1 MTDARPAS
9 APTIGAALHLYAV
22 TPIHVAPG
30 ELARR
35 QARYDALSPAGLTVE
50 LRDLGDDAPRALDTE
65 QQVRDSE
72 GLVVAALEQ
81 APDHADA
88 LMPDC
93 VLDPGVAH
101 LAGRTGRPVFGLLRT
116 SLAWSVLAG
125 RTVGAV
131 TRNQAIADELGR
143 QVHGYGYDDAFTGVE
158 VLDLDVDAI
167 HEADRWG
174 AALESVVQRM
184 SRAGAADLVNGCSA
198 VDLPAAAAGWPVRV
212 VDPTALTMRLVAA
225 GERARGHRATL
236 AAPTEER

>member
-1 MTDARPAS
+1 M
-9 APTIGAALHLYAV
+9 HLYAV
-22 TPIHVAPG
+22 TPIHVGPP

-50 LRDLGDDAPRALDTE
+50 LHDLGDGAPRALDTE

-72 GLVVAALEQ
+72 GLVLAALEQ

-93 VLDPGVAH
+93 VLDPGVPH
-101 LAGRTGRPVFGLLRT
+101 LATSAGRPVFGLLRT

-125 RTVGAV
+125 RAVGAV
-131 TRNQAIADELGR
+131 TRNQTIADELAR

-167 HEADRWG
+167 HEAHRWG
-174 AALESVVQRM
+174 AALEGVVERM
-184 SRAGAADLVNGCSA
+184 SRAGAGDLVNGCSA
-198 VDLPAAAAGWPVRV
+198 VDLPAASSGWPVRV
-212 VDPTALTMRLVAA
+212 VDPTALTLRLVAA
-225 GERARGHRATL
+225 GEG
-236 AAPTEER
+236 P